1 MYSPDIN
8 FLNDR
13 LERRAQYQRQGSSA
27 YGIGLTASPI
37 VLGSVAAVGV
47 LGVLGTIYGFL
58 SWQNQQLLQQQAELD
73 VQLNAVLQRLQS
85 QSESSSKIEQQ
96 ITAVE
101 EETKALANILANV
114 RAWSVILQD
123 IGDLTPE
130 TVQLR
135 SLVENNDQLMLSG
148 IASSYGDA
156 NDFLLKLRQ
165 SPFIVSD
172 SVELTTARLIDNPI
186 QVRVEESLD
195 GGTPTVGTLPR
206 MVDYQIQATLKPPGF
221 DLAQALREKG
231 DVGLTSRID
240 ALRSVRT
247 TP

>member
-1 MYSPDIN
+1 LGATY
-8 FLNDR
+8 
-13 LERRAQYQRQGSSA
+13 GS
-27 YGIGLTASPI
+27 
-37 VLGSVAAVGV
+37 
-47 LGVLGTIYGFL
+47 L

-73 VQLNAVLQRLQS
+73 VQLNAALQRLQS
-85 QSESSSKIEQQ
+85 QSESRSKIEQQ
-96 ITAVE
+96 TTAVE
-101 EETKALANILANV
+101 EETRAFANVLANV
-114 RAWSVILQD
+114 RAWSAILQD

-135 SLVENNDQLMLSG
+135 SLVENNDQLMLAG

-156 NDFLLKLRQ
+156 NDFLLKLKQ

-186 QVRVEESLD
+186 QVRVEESSD

-206 MVDYQIQATLKPPGF
+206 MVDYQIQASLKPPSF
-221 DLAQALREKG
+221 DLAQVLREKG
-231 DVGLTSRID
+231 AVGLTSRIE
-240 ALRSVRT
+240 ALQSIGT